1 MVIKKRAIKTMENNF
16 CILEGLILNIKVKI
30 GSYNELT

>member
-1 MVIKKRAIKTMENNF
+1 MKLRAIKRTEKNF
-16 CILEGLILNIKVKI
+16 CILEGLKLNIKVKI